1 MVEKFIKNFQG
12 NFKSAKFITSWYRE
26 IKNFC
31 SSTKVNDR
39 IYENDE
45 EKTQSRRIRAEQN
58 KKIQRV
64 CL

>member
-12 NFKSAKFITSWYRE
+12 NFKSANFITSWYRE